1 MHSYCAHTLRALI
14 PLATMYGSAT
24 LEVMFFLQILGDS
37 GPFQLFT
44 VHLCKLQQWVNGHD
58 LKATIA
64 GVDEILGPIWT
75 ALDVQREHVVTE
87 GVQVEVQLD
96 SDSEP
101 EKLVVLPVTT

>member
-1 MHSYCAHTLRALI
+1 
-14 PLATMYGSAT
+14 MYGSAT
-24 LEVMFFLQILGDS
+24 LEVMFFLKILGDS

-75 ALDVQREHVVTE
+75 ALDVQRENVVTE
-87 GVQVEVQLD
+87 VKVKFLIIGVYHLKQKINYKKRFKNIIYHVHL
-96 SDSEP
+96 
-101 EKLVVLPVTT
+101 